1 MDSKKKYCGIDVSNE
16 TLDIYFQNQ
25 EGVLQHL
32 QVANTMVGFKKMIK
46 VAGLDTQYVM
56 EATGVYHLNLIFF
69 LHEINVA
76 YSVVNALQIKRF
88 IQMHLDRNK
97 TDKKDAKRIY
107 EYGVERQP
115 EVYEMPDTAY
125 FECRSLNNAIH
136 DLTKKITNLSNQIH
150 SLKKAPYDTKSTIK
164 SYEILIKQLKV
175 EKGKLE
181 QELEE
186 KLKNWESEKLKLV
199 KSVKGIGPRAASE
212 LIIYTQGFKGMES
225 YKQLISYA
233 GLSPR
238 EYYSG
243 SSIRGRVKICKQGGK
258 QLRNILYMCA
268 LNAKKTNSHCK
279 ALYDRLVEGG
289 KNKKAA
295 IIAVCNKLLKIVFG
309 VVKNQTM
316 YQELTVKNNA

>member
-1 MDSKKKYCGIDVSNE
+1 MDNKKKYCGIDVSNE
-16 TLDIYFQNQ
+16 TLDIYFQNK
-25 EGVLQHL
+25 EGILQHL
-32 QVANTMVGFKKMIK
+32 QVPNTVVGFKKMVK
-46 VAGLDTQYVM
+46 LAGSDTQYVM

-69 LHEINVA
+69 LHEKNVV
-76 YSVVNALQIKRF
+76 YSVVNALQIKRY

-107 EYGVERQP
+107 EYGVERAP
-115 EVYEMPDTAY
+115 KVYEMPDTAY

-164 SYEILIKQLKV
+164 SYERLIKQLKN
-175 EKGKLE
+175 EKEKLE

-186 KLKNWESEKLKLV
+186 KLNNWESEKVKLV
-199 KSVKGIGPRAASE
+199 KSIKGIGPRAASE
-212 LIIYTQGFKGMES
+212 LIIYTQGFKGMET

-238 EYYSG
+238 EYNSG

-268 LNAKKTNSHCK
+268 LNAKKTNSHCR
-279 ALYDRLVEGG
+279 ALYDRLVGQG
-289 KNKKAA
+289 KNKKSA

-309 VVKNQTM
+309 VVKSQTM